1 MAGEKYVVAAADNS
15 TQISIRN
22 ILNPNGFVFLG
33 NCSDFTSLMRL
44 IRSYSP
50 DFAVIDLS
58 MPSRDFHKTLE
69 TIDDEMLCSLI
80 AIGDYNDIDAG
91 NLLKFKTLSI
101 CTKPLVRE
109 LLINTVEMAII
120 SYKRIYALDKKLK
133 EMTESY
139 ETRKVVDRAK
149 WILIERDGI
158 SENEAY
164 EKMRKKS
171 MDTRLSMKAIADAII
186 FTYEIT
192 NKKKG

>member
-22 ILNPNGFVFLG
+22 MLNPNGFVFLG

-91 NLLKFKTLSI
+91 NILKFKTLSI

-109 LLINTVEMAII
+109 LLINTVEMSII

-192 NKKKG
+192 SKKKG

>member
-50 DFAVIDLS
+50 DFAVVDLS
-58 MPSRDFHKTLE
+58 LPSRDLHKTLE

-80 AIGDYNDIDAG
+80 AIGNYNDIDAG
-91 NLLKFKTLSI
+91 NLLKFKALSV

-109 LLINTVEMAII
+109 LFINTVEMAII